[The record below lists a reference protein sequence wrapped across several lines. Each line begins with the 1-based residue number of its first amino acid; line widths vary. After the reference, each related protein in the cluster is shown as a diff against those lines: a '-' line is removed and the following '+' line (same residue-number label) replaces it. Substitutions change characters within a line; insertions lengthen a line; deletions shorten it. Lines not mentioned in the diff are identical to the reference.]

1 MGKFFWS
8 GALILALL
16 LGLTLSISW
25 AMDAIHTPMEQAL
38 EQAADAALT
47 GDVDQARQL
56 GTQAKHRWDRFRK
69 AVAVVADHS
78 PMDEIDQLFAQM
90 QAYAQAEEE
99 TELAS
104 CCAQLAWLV
113 QSMADAHILT
123 WWNLF

>member
-8 GALILALL
+8 GTLILTLL

-25 AMDAIHTPMEQAL
+25 AMDSIHTPMEQAL

-56 GTQAKHRWDRFRK
+56 GTQAKQRWDRFRK

-104 CCAQLAWLV
+104 CCAQLARLV

>member
-8 GALILALL
+8 GTLILTLL

-56 GTQAKHRWDRFRK
+56 GTQAKQRWDRFRK

-104 CCAQLAWLV
+104 CCAQLARLV